1 VQILILIGACIIT
14 VDVMFDTYVR
24 MYGVAC
30 VLLLL
35 AAVCMFFFLQFE
47 VVLVTT
53 GAILLYYIGAG
64 LVAKGEFPLVVIFLI
79 AANFLYVRTAYSSE
93 WYIRRDYIRNL
104 KQQNEERRTTQ
115 FLEGMLPE
123 VSPLVIWCGL
133 DSD

>member
-1 VQILILIGACIIT
+1 
-14 VDVMFDTYVR
+14 

-123 VSPLVIWCGL
+123 VSVSHCLRRVLRRLAERPCLL
-133 DSD
+133 